1 MVHKSSQCSCEAPRC
16 SSPRGHLAQ
25 QAVWP
30 KCLCVRVCR
39 CVCVC
44 VFACQ
49 DANKGM
55 TDVPYECC
63 PGTSPPLIRPIWFFI
78 HFDFSTSD
86 QVNILLIRPFSVH
99 VDIFLF
105 IISFSYPQNQWVKTI
120 MWSWNVSRPA
130 LSVRKKDT
138 KKERYQ
144 AGHRFLC
151 QYSRKDV
158 AKNAA

>member
-1 MVHKSSQCSCEAPRC
+1 MWRLWFTNHPNALVKLLVAPHQEAI
-16 SSPRGHLAQ
+16 
-25 QAVWP
+25 WP
-30 KCLCVRVCR
+30 SKLSGLNACVCVFVD
-39 CVCVC
+39 VCVC

-86 QVNILLIRPFSVH
+86 QVNILLIQPFSVH

-105 IISFSYPQNQWVKTI
+105 IISFSYPQN
-120 MWSWNVSRPA
+120 
-130 LSVRKKDT
+130 
-138 KKERYQ
+138 
-144 AGHRFLC
+144 
-151 QYSRKDV
+151 
-158 AKNAA
+158 